1 MLNKQKGF
9 EYEIQVRN
17 YLLTIPSNNTWL
29 WSDTPITNL
38 IESGIIDCHNTLRL
52 IRKDYQE
59 ELKTNPLIDT
69 GIDIISVDLQ
79 SNKYKLIQ
87 CKNGYDSGLKL
98 SDLAGFYGWM
108 SHLDS
113 LEGIVYYTSKL
124 SRNILSLPPNPRIK
138 YIIHPY
144 ETINHNN
151 QIQENIISDD
161 ILSESTNS
169 TKSTKSI
176 NSSSSANSTIIL
188 YDYQNQALKEL
199 KKHFKQNSRGILSLM
214 CGMGKTLISY
224 KFSKRYSKVIIIAP
238 IRQFVKQNLNRF
250 KEYGYIGNTL
260 TISCDGTRH
269 IDTIKDFIKSN
280 DEFLISCTFDS
291 VDVLYKCIKKLDKD
305 LIIIIDE
312 FHNISK
318 SSLTNESNPMYKLLH
333 SDFNILFLSATPRIF
348 ELEQE
353 HENEDIEQSDI
364 EELFGKVVY
373 TMGMKDAIEKKI
385 VCDYKIWLPS
395 IHENITKLNEE
406 LSIYEID
413 SVIKAKCN
421 YILICL
427 LNTGSKKTI
436 VYCQD
441 TKQIDLMIKG
451 IEELNKFYYINLQI
465 QQITSKKSEKE
476 RDKILDNFVSND
488 MSKQLLFSVRILDEC
503 IDIPQCDSVYLTYP
517 SESKIRTIQRIC
529 RSTRINKQNPHK
541 ISNVFV
547 WCNEY
552 HEILQTLSGI
562 KEYDIFF
569 KDKINLVKT
578 NFYGKTEPKEYEKD
592 IKLVENYVLGVKEFK
607 QMTWEEKLKELED
620 WIVENKRMPMISNKI
635 NPTEKIKSNWL
646 RHQEWNYNNKV
657 YNLKYDK
664 YRKIFEEFMEKTNSY
679 KKDDLKLWEI
689 KLKKLDEFISRKKR
703 RPLEKSN
710 GLNNILEEGE
720 KELGTWT
727 QSQVKNHNNKI
738 KKFQGT
744 IYETKWIEF
753 TNKYEKYFFSKNDI
767 WIKNYNLLEK
777 FIISHK
783 RKPLT
788 NEKYIIEKIK
798 VEHDNLNIDDE
809 EFILL
814 VENENKLGN
823 WLYSQTKRY
832 NKLNKNNEFDENYNK
847 KDYNLT
853 ISYDDFLNNWSIMI
867 NKHSNLFQSNESIWD
882 LKCNKFI
889 HFIKMNNNKPS
900 INSINDTEKK
910 LAIWYRNNKKNYF
923 EKNGMMNNNNICKK
937 WDDLIKKYPI
947 LN

>member
-1 MLNKQKGF
+1 MLNKEKGF

-38 IESGIIDCHNTLRL
+38 IESGIIDCHNALRL

-59 ELKTNPLIDT
+59 ELKTNPIIDT
-69 GIDIISVDLQ
+69 GIDIVSVDLNT
-79 SNKYKLIQ
+79 NKYKLIQ
-87 CKNGYDSGLKL
+87 CKNGYNTGLKL

-144 ETINHNN
+144 DNHNN
-151 QIQENIISDD
+151 KQVNQVNQVNQINKIQENFITDD

-176 NSSSSANSTIIL
+176 NSSSSENSTIIL

-224 KFSKRYSKVIIIAP
+224 KFSKQFSKVIIIAP

-269 IDTIKDFIKSN
+269 IDTIKNFIKSN

-364 EELFGKVVY
+364 EKLFGKVVY

-395 IHENITKLNEE
+395 IHENNSKLNEE

-451 IEELNKFYYINLQI
+451 IEELNKFYYIDLQI

-578 NFYGKTEPKEYEKD
+578 NFYGKTESKEYEQD

-607 QMTWEEKLKELED
+607 QMSWEEKLKELED
-620 WIVENKRMPMISNKI
+620 WIIENNNRPNKKSK
-635 NPTEKIKSNWL
+635 NLKEKIIGNWFSG
-646 RHQEWNYNNKV
+646 Q
-657 YNLKYDK
+657 
-664 YRKIFEEFMEKTNSY
+664 
-679 KKDDLKLWEI
+679 
-689 KLKKLDEFISRKKR
+689 
-703 RPLEKSN
+703 
-710 GLNNILEEGE
+710 
-720 KELGTWT
+720 
-727 QSQVKNHNNKI
+727 
-738 KKFQGT
+738 
-744 IYETKWIEF
+744 
-753 TNKYEKYFFSKNDI
+753 NKY
-767 WIKNYNLLEK
+767 
-777 FIISHK
+777 
-783 RKPLT
+783 
-788 NEKYIIEKIK
+788 
-798 VEHDNLNIDDE
+798 
-809 EFILL
+809 
-814 VENENKLGN
+814 
-823 WLYSQTKRY
+823 
-832 NKLNKNNEFDENYNK
+832 
-847 KDYNLT
+847 
-853 ISYDDFLNNWSIMI
+853 FLNN
-867 NKHSNLFQSNESIWD
+867 
-882 LKCNKFI
+882 
-889 HFIKMNNNKPS
+889 KMN
-900 INSINDTEKK
+900 INRKDE
-910 LAIWYRNNKKNYF
+910 F
-923 EKNGMMNNNNICKK
+923 EKI
-937 WDDLIKKYPI
+937 IKKYPI
-947 LN
+947 LMNNSDKFSDNLKKVIIYIEKNNKRPSCESNDKDILELGKWLNCRLQRYRKNQNIYDEFNLFVEKYSEYILKYDELWFHNLNKAKKYIDENNFRPSSKSDDKEIQKIGCWLVRQDGNYKKNKKMMRNKIFRDEWDKFKLEYKNYFT